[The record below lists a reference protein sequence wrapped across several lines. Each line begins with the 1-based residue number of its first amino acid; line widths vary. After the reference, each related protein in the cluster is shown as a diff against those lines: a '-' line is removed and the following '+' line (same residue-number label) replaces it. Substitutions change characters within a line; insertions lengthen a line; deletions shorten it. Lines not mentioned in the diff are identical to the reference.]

1 VIERLAEWQRVP
13 PTARPA
19 ARHLLRWVPRVVL
32 LGSAAV
38 MASLVWR
45 QLPAVAS
52 ALAASRWELDGAA
65 LLLILLSNLVA
76 GAFWHAVLT
85 ACGGSIGRREA
96 LVAWLLSSVAKYGL
110 GAVTQYASRIYLSG
124 ATARGRSGLLGVGL
138 ELGLIALS
146 GGVVVLALGGFV
158 AAGPLLAAALLA
170 AFLVAAQRLGRATPI
185 ALALGCAFVNW
196 LLYGAAL
203 WLLVAAVGP
212 VEPALFPAVLAAMAL
227 ATLAGLVALT
237 PFGLGVRDVALT
249 LLLAPHVGLPAATSA
264 ALVHR
269 LWTVVAELAGGGLGL
284 LLRSS
289 SAPLASVHDAG
300 AGAGV
305 EAKLP

>member
-1 VIERLAEWQRVP
+1 VIERLAEWHALS
-13 PTARPA
+13 PTARLA
-19 ARHLLRWVPRVVL
+19 ARRTMRWVPRVIL
-32 LGSAAV
+32 LASAAA
-38 MASLVWR
+38 MGLLVWR

-52 ALAASRWELDGAA
+52 ALAGSRWELDAAA
-65 LLLILLSNLVA
+65 LLLVMLSNLVA
-76 GAFWHAVLT
+76 GTFWHAVLS

-96 LVAWLLSSVAKYGL
+96 LAAWLLSSVAKYGL

-138 ELGLIALS
+138 ELGLIAFS
-146 GGVVVLALGGFV
+146 GAVVVLALGGLV
-158 AAGPLLAAALLA
+158 AAGPFLAAALLA
-170 AFLVAAQRLGRATPI
+170 GLLAAAHRLGRAAPI

-203 WLLVAAVGP
+203 WLLIAAVRP
-212 VEPALFPAVLAAMAL
+212 VEPALFPPVLAAMAL
-227 ATLAGLVALT
+227 ATLAGLAALT

-284 LLRSS
+284 LLRSP
-289 SAPLASVHDAG
+289 SAPPASVHDAG